1 MAKLAT
7 PLKKQALVES
17 FMREAIFTAA
27 KKVLAANGYDRTALD
42 QIAQEAEVSKG
53 SIYVYFRSKEELLG
67 EVLQG
72 GMHRFIEA
80 SKAAAA
86 REQTPWA
93 QLKAVVHTHLQSFAA
108 DPDTFKIALTERTN
122 VILNPRSQQ
131 DPTLWQMYQEHV
143 EWVGVLFQQA
153 IQAGEIRPIATQ
165 RYAHLLLDAVFMAA
179 YRRLAT
185 PTSISLA
192 QEAEEI
198 MDVLLWG
205 LSTGDRPVTKKP
217 K

>member
-7 PLKKQALVES
+7 PLKKQALIES
-17 FMREAIFTAA
+17 FMREAILAAA
-27 KKVLAANGYDRTALD
+27 KTVLAANGYDRTSLD

-53 SIYVYFRSKEELLG
+53 SIYVYFRSKEELLA

-80 SKAAAA
+80 SKSAAAHA
-86 REQTPWA
+86 ATPWA
-93 QLKAVVHTHLQSFAA
+93 ALKAVVHTHLESFAA

-122 VILNPRSQQ
+122 LILNPRSQQ
-131 DPTLWQMYQEHV
+131 NQALWQMYQEHV
-143 EWVGVLFQQA
+143 EWVGGLFQQA
-153 IQAGEIRPIATQ
+153 IKAGEIRSIEAQ
-165 RYAHLLLDAVFMAA
+165 HYAHLLLDTVFMAA

-185 PTSISLA
+185 PTSTSLA
-192 QEAEEI
+192 QEADEL
-198 MDVLLWG
+198 MNVLLWG
-205 LSTGDRPVTKKP
+205 LSTNTTTTAKKS